1 MGWGGLSLIDVS
13 KCQKDVKYQ
22 KVKHADYGGG
32 SQKKINWHNEVHR
45 YWCQFWCQIW
55 NCPKILSMDILRVFS
70 DHHMWHQNWHQY
82 VWTSLCQFIFF
93 VHLLHSLGVWFFDI
107 WQKDVQYVPHC
118 SCALSP
124 LSAIQIYALLCPV
137 PKDPCR
143 TRMHPCTHL
152 DLLGISQNLF
162 ATAIFMVSS
171 NAIKKIQIA
180 WH

>member
-1 MGWGGLSLIDVS
+1 MRFTHIDVNF
-13 KCQKDVKYQ
+13 DVKYEGQ
-22 KVKHADYGGG
+22 
-32 SQKKINWHNEVHR
+32 Q
-45 YWCQFWCQIW
+45 
-55 NCPKILSMDILRVFS
+55 NCPKILSMDILRVSS

-82 VWTSLCQFIFF
+82 VWTSLCQFNYF

-107 WQKDVQYVPHC
+107 WQKDVKYVPHC
-118 SCALSP
+118 SCAWSP

-162 ATAIFMVSS
+162 ATARFIVSS
-171 NAIKKIQIA
+171 NAMKKIQIV
-180 WH
+180 WHKGLLTKKVTNMCPISAPVKIF